1 MKNAVIALVE
11 EENGLTEKGGRACIN
26 AFRRGGYGFC
36 ETRFIYGATWEKI
49 LVSVKETKNSVD
61 NLVLVASQINLLPFA
76 SALSDG
82 LKMPFTQGTPEGEG
96 VFTDGNFSLFLLSF
110 EKGAEYA
117 KTVCI
122 PHLDRKYS
130 ARRDRL
136 ILRTVGASLPTVR
149 SLIEKAEQF
158 SGELLSYRYIDKYDE
173 CVIEIVYDTRAPKM
187 LVDDVLRLMVEGLGD
202 SVYALDDSTLEE
214 QLVTLLKLRGK
225 KISVAES
232 FTGGGVGKRI
242 VSVSGASEVYYEGI
256 NAYSEQAKQIRLG
269 VSGYTLNSFGAV
281 SDATAYEMAAGLL
294 SKSCAD
300 IAIATT
306 GIAGPK
312 SDRSE
317 QPVGLCYIAVGTK
330 EKIFVYR
337 YKFDGT
343 REEITEKAT
352 NYALFEACRLL
363 KNS

>member
-1 MKNAVIALVE
+1 MKNAVIALID

-36 ETRFIYGATWEKI
+36 ETRFIYGASWEQV
-49 LVSVKETKNSVD
+49 LSSVSEIKKNVD
-61 NLVLVASQINLLPFA
+61 NLVLVATQSNLLSLA
-76 SALSDG
+76 NGLSDG
-82 LKMPFTQGTPEGEG
+82 LQMPFTQSTPEGEG
-96 VFTDGNFSLFLLSF
+96 VFLDGEFSLFLLSF
-110 EKGAEYA
+110 EQGAEYA
-117 KTVCI
+117 KTVCV

-130 ARRDRL
+130 ARRDR
-136 ILRTVGASLPTVR
+136 IIIRTVGASLQTVR
-149 SLIEKAEQF
+149 SLIAKAERL

-173 CVIEIVYDTRAPKM
+173 CVLEIVYDTRAPKM
-187 LVDDVLRLMVEGLGD
+187 LVDDVLRLMMEGLGD
-202 SVYALDDSTLEE
+202 SVYALDDTSLEE
-214 QLVTLLKLRGK
+214 QLITLLKLRGK

-256 NAYSEQAKQIRLG
+256 NAYSEHAKQIRLG

-294 SKSCAD
+294 AKGNTD

-312 SDRSE
+312 SDRTE
-317 QPVGLCYIAVGTK
+317 LPVGLCYIAVGTK
-330 EKIFVYR
+330 EKIYVFR

>member
-1 MKNAVIALVE
+1 MKNAVIALIE

-36 ETRFIYGATWEKI
+36 ETRFLYDSPWENT
-49 LVSVKETKNSVD
+49 LSAVNELKNGVE
-61 NLVLVASQINLLPFA
+61 NLVLVAAKERLPSLA
-76 SALSDG
+76 NALSDS
-82 LKMPFTQGTPEGEG
+82 LKIPFTQGTSDFEG
-96 VFTDGNFSLFLLSF
+96 VFTDGPFSMFLLSF
-110 EKGAEYA
+110 EAGAEYA
-117 KTVCI
+117 KTVCV

-130 ARRDRL
+130 ARRDR
-136 ILRTVGASLPTVR
+136 IVIRTVGADLQTVR
-149 SLIEKAEQF
+149 ELIKKAERI
-158 SGELLSYRYIDKYDE
+158 SGDFLSYRYADKYDE
-173 CVIEIVYDTRAPKM
+173 CVLEIVYDSRAPRM
-187 LVDDVLRLMVEGLGD
+187 LTDDVLRLMMDGLGD
-202 SVYALDDSTLEE
+202 SVYALDDTTLEE

-225 KISVAES
+225 KIAVAES

-256 NAYSEQAKQIRLG
+256 NAYSEHSKQIRLG
-269 VSGYTLNSFGAV
+269 VSGYTINSYGAV

-294 SKSCAD
+294 SSGGAD

-317 QPVGLCYIAVGTK
+317 QPVGLCYLAVGTK

-337 YKFDGT
+337 HTFGGS

-352 NYALFEACRLL
+352 NHALFEACRLL
-363 KNS
+363 KNK